1 MMKRIPVYIPSTP
14 ANALEYVSATIERNW
29 ISSVCMDEE
38 IDFIY
43 KLETGFAELVGSKY
57 AVSVTSG
64 TAAVKL
70 ALASI
75 KIEPGD
81 EVIVPDFTMI
91 GSVSPIIQ
99 LGAIP
104 VFVDAVPDTWCINT
118 ELIEEKI
125 TDRTKAILPVHIYGY
140 PADMAGI
147 MEIAEKYNLK
157 VIEDAAEAIGS
168 KYHGKGAGSI
178 GDMGCFSFYANKV
191 VTCGEGG
198 IVTTSSEAFY
208 ERACLLKD
216 QAFSEPRFIHEELG
230 YNFRM
235 NNLNAAYA
243 FASLEEAESTLKKKK
258 ELAGLY
264 FRYLSEIEGI
274 SLPPRDTASVTNSY
288 WMYGILIDKNR
299 FGTTKRE
306 VRDVLKDE
314 YGIDSRDFFYPMHA
328 QPVIQKKNL
337 VSPTDRFPVA
347 DGLWERGLYLPSS
360 TSLNEEDVRH
370 IADSLKDM
378 GRRS

>member
-1 MMKRIPVYIPSTP
+1 MKRIPVYIPSTP
-14 ANALEYVSATIERNW
+14 ANALQYVNSAIRRNW
-29 ISSVCMDEE
+29 ISSICMDEE
-38 IDFIY
+38 VNFIH

-91 GSVSPIIQ
+91 ASVSPIIQ

-104 VFVDAVPDTWCINT
+104 VFVDVFPDTWCMNT

-178 GDMGCFSFYANKV
+178 GDLGCFSFYANKV
-191 VTCGEGG
+191 ITCGEGG
-198 IVTTSSEAFY
+198 IVTTSSEEFY
-208 ERACLLKD
+208 KRACLLKD

-235 NNLNAAYA
+235 NNLSAAYA

-258 ELAGLY
+258 KLAGLY
-264 FRYLSEIEGI
+264 SRYLSRIDGI
-274 SLPPRDTASVTNSY
+274 SLPPSSTDSVANSY
-288 WMYGILIDKNR
+288 WMYGIMIDKNK
-299 FGTTKRE
+299 FGTAKRE
-306 VRDVLKDE
+306 VRNILKNE

-328 QPVIQKKNL
+328 QPVIQKKKF
-337 VSPTDRFPVA
+337 VGPTDRFPVA
-347 DGLWERGLYLPSS
+347 DRLWECGLYLPSS
-360 TSLNEEDVRH
+360 TSLKEEDVQYV
-370 IADSLKDM
+370 ADSLKDI
-378 GRRS
+378 GNRQ